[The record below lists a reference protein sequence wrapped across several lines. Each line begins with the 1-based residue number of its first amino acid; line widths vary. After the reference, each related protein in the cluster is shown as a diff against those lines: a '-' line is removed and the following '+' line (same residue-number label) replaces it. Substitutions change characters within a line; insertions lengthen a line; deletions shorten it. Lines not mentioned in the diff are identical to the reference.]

1 MLERQNMPTRSD
13 EVVTESAQGLL
24 REIASIE
31 QKLADAESTLNN
43 EEPSVPLHDNVTSQ
57 LQEISTQIKHIKER
71 VHRKTT

>member
-1 MLERQNMPTRSD
+1 MRERQNTPTRSD
-13 EVVTESAQGLL
+13 EVVTESAQSLL

-31 QKLADAESTLNN
+31 QKLADAESTLN

-57 LQEISTQIKHIKER
+57 LQEISTRIKHIKER